1 MQKLKIIKP
10 DETYLLRT
18 KCDEFKEIGFKQLD
32 KQIEEDKKYL
42 EEMIKHK
49 FPIFVTSAYMGID
62 FGDNKHVSY
71 LIRGMDY

>member
-1 MQKLKIIKP
+1 M
-10 DETYLLRT
+10 
-18 KCDEFKEIGFKQLD
+18 KELD
-32 KQIEEDKKYL
+32 NQIEEDKKYL

-49 FPIFVTSAYMGID
+49 FPIFVTSANMGID

>member
-1 MQKLKIIKP
+1 M
-10 DETYLLRT
+10 
-18 KCDEFKEIGFKQLD
+18 KELD
-32 KQIEEDKKYL
+32 NQIEEDKKYL

-49 FPIFVTSAYMGID
+49 FQIFVTSANMGID